1 MKPTKLTFTIALVLL
16 ALLAIPLQ
24 LTAQDHS
31 RYKLID
37 LGTFGGPAS
46 YLTNGFDGIL
56 NHHGTVAGWAD
67 TSTPDP
73 DPTFCFNFD
82 CFVSHSFRWKN
93 GRLTDLGSLA
103 TGWSSA
109 AIWMNDNG
117 QIVGFSENGMID
129 PLIGFPEFRAVIWKN
144 DKIMDLGTMAGVTR
158 ASPTRSTTVAR

>member
-1 MKPTKLTFTIALVLL
+1 MKLAKLTFTIAVALL

-56 NHHGTVAGWAD
+56 NHHGMVAGWAD

-73 DPTFCFNFD
+73 DPTFASTSI
-82 CFVSHSFRWKN
+82 VSCLTLSD
-93 GRLTDLGSLA
+93 GR
-103 TGWSSA
+103 
-109 AIWMNDNG
+109 M
-117 QIVGFSENGMID
+117 V
-129 PLIGFPEFRAVIWKN
+129 R
-144 DKIMDLGTMAGVTR
+144 
-158 ASPTRSTTVAR
+158 